1 MINEGVKNMPLFK
14 RKKSKS
20 VEKKKV
26 VASKKKKPASPSIV
40 PVGTDS
46 FRGSALKVEENKFYI
61 LVKKPKESDDEEEE
75 ENKEIT
81 LYSTV
86 KAPITQIK
94 EYLRSEVDV
103 DCIEL
108 MTVKILDEALE
119 AESVPWNKIA
129 VELIG

>member
-1 MINEGVKNMPLFK
+1 MPLFK

-20 VEKKKV
+20 NEKKKV
-26 VASKKKKPASPSIV
+26 VASKKKKSTSPSLV
-40 PVGTDS
+40 PVESDAS
-46 FRGSALKVEENKFYI
+46 RGSALKVEENQFYI
-61 LVKKPKESDDEEEE
+61 LVKKPMDRDEDEEEGDP
-75 ENKEIT
+75 KEIT

-86 KAPITQIK
+86 KAPIIRIK
-94 EYLRSEVDV
+94 EYLRNEVDV
-103 DCIEL
+103 ESIEL